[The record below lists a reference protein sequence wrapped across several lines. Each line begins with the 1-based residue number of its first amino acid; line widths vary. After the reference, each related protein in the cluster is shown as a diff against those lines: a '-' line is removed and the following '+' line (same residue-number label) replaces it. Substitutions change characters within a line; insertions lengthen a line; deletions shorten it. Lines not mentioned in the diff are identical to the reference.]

1 MPKGITFWSYMK
13 SFTGSAHPKWCR
25 CQVSLIAVNPF
36 LQICDLVVL
45 VMDLL
50 GKHVDSMTLIFQV
63 LAHLW
68 NLTVRFG
75 LCRGALQERGNC
87 PG

>member
-1 MPKGITFWSYMK
+1 MSNGITFWLYMK
-13 SFTGSAHPKWCR
+13 SFTGSAPKLCR
-25 CQVSLIAVNPF
+25 CQVSLTVANPF

-50 GKHVDSMTLIFQV
+50 GQHVNSMTLIFQV

-68 NLTVRFG
+68 NLTVRLG
-75 LCRGALQERGNC
+75 LSRGALQEWGSF